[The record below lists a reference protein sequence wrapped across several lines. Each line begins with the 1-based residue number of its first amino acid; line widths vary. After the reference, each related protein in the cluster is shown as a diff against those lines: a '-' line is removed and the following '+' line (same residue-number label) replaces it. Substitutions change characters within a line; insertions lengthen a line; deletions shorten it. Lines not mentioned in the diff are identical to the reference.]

1 MRQTWVSQI
10 KIYSLPFLRFHNR
23 YTSYH
28 IVALE
33 QRTPHEYRRRQEAW
47 YTEQMFNIK
56 GRFLDNIWN
65 TIKTIH
71 SEVPNIYSALQRT
84 CEVLIYFRFYKNI
97 AWYAAHTIVSW
108 PNHKQLLLIHIFD
121 LTMPIRL
128 STHILTFIANEVGK
142 LKTYPG
148 YQPDEFNSFS
158 GNHQQRAPYGMLLYD
173 ILIVY
178 VFLSLYCCLSVG
190 NKITTTYIAQRM
202 IERINLLPVKRFI
215 FSVISDKFS
224 CLW

>member
-1 MRQTWVSQI
+1 
-10 KIYSLPFLRFHNR
+10 
-23 YTSYH
+23 
-28 IVALE
+28 
-33 QRTPHEYRRRQEAW
+33 
-47 YTEQMFNIK
+47 
-56 GRFLDNIWN
+56 
-65 TIKTIH
+65 
-71 SEVPNIYSALQRT
+71 
-84 CEVLIYFRFYKNI
+84 
-97 AWYAAHTIVSW
+97 
-108 PNHKQLLLIHIFD
+108 
-121 LTMPIRL
+121 MPIRL

-215 FSVISDKFS
+215 FSVISDKFA
-224 CLW
+224 CL